1 MSRGVSSKITFKRYD
16 QSERWLLPPSL
27 EELVPENH
35 LVRVVR
41 ATVDEIE
48 LKALFK
54 AYTTGRGA
62 SRYHPQMLLKVLI
75 YCYLTGCYSSRQIA
89 KQCRENVNVMW
100 LAANQKPDFRT
111 INAFRGERLKTVI
124 EEVFT
129 ATVKLLHKKG
139 CVKAREIFCGRNKD
153 RKCSKQI

>member
-16 QSERWLLPPSL
+16 QSEQWLLPPSL
-27 EELVPENH
+27 EGLEPENH
-35 LVRVVR
+35 LVRVVS
-41 ATVDEIE
+41 ATVDKIE

-54 AYTTGRGA
+54 AYSTVGGA

-111 INAFRGERLKTVI
+111 INMPRRRASRWLQPAFI
-124 EEVFT
+124 PFIT
-129 ATVKLLHKKG
+129 AQEAPGYETLRTNKYIPRR
-139 CVKAREIFCGRNKD
+139 KAE
-153 RKCSKQI
+153 KCD